1 MTFTNCLLPQRV
13 LRYRRDVIAPAT
25 LFKLRKSDAQ
35 PRRRLS
41 VRTPNCLVTDNSPSL
56 ISPTLLTFSARSNTV
71 ERYCSSAATEEGP
84 LFDYI
89 SHVESKQL
97 EADPHQAR
105 IAEKLQ
111 SLHEHLRGYEPP
123 SLEYLDDLKRRQ
135 TERIERIEAKK
146 RKWVK
151 ENYSSKESVDV
162 DSLTI
167 PDFEADEPP
176 LETFEAPP
184 GFYMFGPVGCGKT
197 MLMDLFFESMPTERK
212 MRVHF
217 STFLLLLQ
225 SEMNKWRV
233 RKNDEEMSPIESV
246 ARGLLRNNWLI
257 CFDEIQHSDF
267 GTTVVLE
274 RLISF
279 LVSHGAVLVSTSN
292 RPPHQLG
299 ASGFSQ
305 EQELSME
312 EGSIGDFAQFL
323 IDTNGIHEII
333 SPTDYRTKSLR
344 GTQAYYSVANGGK
357 DEFDETLRQAL
368 DATILEPGQVLVYTR
383 KLNLPS
389 VSTTAGI
396 ASFTF
401 RQLCKDTPMGPAD
414 YLSICNSFPT
424 IFIADIPALSIRD
437 KNEAKRLLSFV
448 DAAYETKTKVFFLA
462 ATDPEDLFQLI
473 PDQGEDAEV
482 RDAAQLETL
491 EEIAYDLKTDLK
503 RGKMADLRT
512 QGILTG
518 EDEIF
523 SFKRCISRIHEM
535 NSVAYQKTDH
545 RPIDF
550 APFVASREEEAIA
563 DARRKGREAAR
574 REDMKTVYP
583 KPTNKPMLNLSTE
596 WGPGS
601 ELYHESW
608 NATVP
613 GEEMEGEGG
622 MEARKLVRKHIKVEK
637 DPVGWWEE
645 LVDRAK
651 KRKVQTST

>member
-1 MTFTNCLLPQRV
+1 MTLTKCLHRQWFLRSQWDV
-13 LRYRRDVIAPAT
+13 LAPAT
-25 LFKLRKSDAQ
+25 ISKLYQIAGQ
-35 PRRRLS
+35 PPRRCS
-41 VRTPNCLVTDNSPSL
+41 VKTSCRQTLLLTPSTSPSSL
-56 ISPTLLTFSARSNTV
+56 TISTRFSN
-71 ERYCSSAATEEGP
+71 SAATDSSANEGP

-89 SHVESKQL
+89 SRVQSNQL
-97 EADPHQAR
+97 EADSHQAR

-111 SLHEHLRGYEPP
+111 SLHEHLRDYEPP

-135 TERIERIEAKK
+135 DERDARVEAKK
-146 RKWVK
+146 REWVK
-151 ENYSSKESVDV
+151 ANYSKQDV
-162 DSLTI
+162 DLNSLTF
-167 PDFEADEPP
+167 PDFEAEEP
-176 LETFEAPP
+176 LEETFEAPP

-197 MLMDLFFESMPTERK
+197 MLMDLFFESMPTEKK

-217 STFLLLLQ
+217 STFVLLLQ

-246 ARGLLRNNWLI
+246 ARGLLSKSWLI

-274 RLISF
+274 RLLSF
-279 LVSHGAVLVSTSN
+279 LVTHGAVLVSTSN

-312 EGSIGDFAQFL
+312 EGGIGDFAQFL
-323 IDTNGIHEII
+323 INTNGIHEII
-333 SPTDYRTKSLR
+333 SPTDYRTKALR
-344 GTQAYYSVANGGK
+344 GRRAYYLAVDGGK
-357 DEFDETLRQAL
+357 EQFES
-368 DATILEPGQVLVYTR
+368 ILLEAIGSSPLAPGHVFVYTR

-389 VSTTAGI
+389 VSPSTGV

-401 RQLCKDTPMGPAD
+401 PQLCKDTPMGPAD

-424 IFIADIPALSIRD
+424 IFISDIPALSIRD
-437 KNEAKRLLSFV
+437 KNEAKRLLSFI

-462 ATDPEDLFQLI
+462 AADPDELFQLI
-473 PDQGEDAEV
+473 PDDGDGEV
-482 RDAAQLETL
+482 HDAAQLETL

-503 RGKMADLRT
+503 RGKMADLRS

-535 NSVAYQKTDH
+535 NSVLYQNTAH
-545 RPIDF
+545 RPVDF
-550 APFVASREEEAIA
+550 SPFVGSREEEAIA
-563 DARRKGREAAR
+563 DARRKAREAAR

-583 KPTNKPMLNLSTE
+583 KPTKKPMLNLSTE

-608 NATVP
+608 KATVP
-613 GEEMEGEGG
+613 GEEEEQEGVVEG
-622 MEARKLVRKHIKVEK
+622 MEARKLVRKNIVMEE

-645 LVDRAK
+645 LVERAK
-651 KRKVQTST
+651 SRKAR